1 MNDQTETVETAP
13 ATASVR
19 KPTTAGNWWWGTG
32 RRKTAVARVRVKA
45 GSGRIGRGL
54 GRRPHPH
61 VGDLTASVDGPE
73 QQRQSVGAR
82 GGPEILEPTDQPPT
96 TERDRQNL
104 LNVLE
109 KTSTTGKVDVQV
121 NVRGGGFT
129 GQAGA
134 VLLGLA
140 RALRR
145 YDGTLEPIL
154 RANNFLTRD
163 SRKVERKKYGQAGAR
178 RRFQFSKR

>member
-1 MNDQTETVETAP
+1 MIDQDTATIETSPAP
-13 ATASVR
+13 AAV
-19 KPTTAGNWWWGTG
+19 PTGPVGNWWWGTG
-32 RRKTAVARVRVKA
+32 RRKTAVARVRLKP
-45 GSGRIGRGL
+45 GDGKFLINE
-54 GRRPHPH
+54 RPM
-61 VGDLTASVDGPE
+61 DEFFTE
-73 QQRQSVGAR
+73 
-82 GGPEILEPTDQPPT
+82 
-96 TERDRQNL
+96 ERDRQNL

-109 KTSTTGKVDVQV
+109 KTNTNGKVEVHV

-163 SRKVERKKYGQAGAR
+163 ARKVERKKYGQAGAR

>member
-1 MNDQTETVETAP
+1 MSDTATAQATTAP
-13 ATASVR
+13 R
-19 KPTTAGNWWWGTG
+19 KSSAGNWWWGTG
-32 RRKTAVARVRVKA
+32 RRKTAVARVRIKP
-45 GSGRIGRGL
+45 GDGKFTIND
-54 GRRPHPH
+54 RPF
-61 VGDLTASVDGPE
+61 
-73 QQRQSVGAR
+73 
-82 GGPEILEPTDQPPT
+82 DQFFT
-96 TERDRQNL
+96 EERDRQNL

-109 KTSTTGKVDVQV
+109 QTNTTGKVDVHAKV
-121 NVRGGGFT
+121 NGGGFT

-145 YDGTLEPIL
+145 YDASLDSIL